1 MPLQQSS
8 LGVDGLAGLLR
19 LVEGGTINGPTA
31 KELLAELYVSGG
43 NPEELV
49 NERGLAQVSDTAALT
64 ALVDAAIAANPAAAT
79 DFRAGKQQALGQLMR
94 AVKDA
99 TGGKADMPLVNRLLR
114 DRLSEQ

>member
-1 MPLQQSS
+1 
-8 LGVDGLAGLLR
+8 
-19 LVEGGTINGPTA
+19 
-31 KELLAELYVSGG
+31 VSGG
-43 NPEELV
+43 DPEALV
-49 NERGLAQVSDTAALT
+49 RERGLAQVRDTTELGT
-64 ALVDAAIAANPAAAT
+64 LVDAAIAANPAAAA